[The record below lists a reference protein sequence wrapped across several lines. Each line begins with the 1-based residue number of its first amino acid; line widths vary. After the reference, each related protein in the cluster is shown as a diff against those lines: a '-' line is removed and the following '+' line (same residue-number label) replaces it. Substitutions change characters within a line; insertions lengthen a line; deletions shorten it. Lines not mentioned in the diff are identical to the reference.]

1 MASFFPT
8 LKDGFTLI
16 KEKNGII
23 DFGLTKDEL
32 EILPSTH
39 ATKGWKIDQ
48 KNLIVKKSLHNK
60 YL

>member
-48 KNLIVKKSLHNK
+48 KNLKT
-60 YL
+60 